1 METQQRPKLH
11 LRSLQAK
18 LWAMSLSGSIRWNS
32 WHCAVPTLDL
42 YEQLDVTTFNT
53 DRISGCKQLF
63 HETWPSKFFS
73 STCQWRLTNTR
84 PRSHVNVARSHGWYS
99 AQWRACQ
106 QRRGR
111 TRQVI
116 NKMLIDSYS
125 GPCAFSSSCGSTPT
139 CTWSLCP
146 RPLSKV
152 HRAACLFQRTLDIH
166 LRYSGLENRC
176 SWSSLDRQ
184 RTKLG
189 EGKSTA
195 Q

>member
-1 METQQRPKLH
+1 MGNVTVGEH
-11 LRSLQAK
+11 IRS
-18 LWAMSLSGSIRWNS
+18 NS

-42 YEQLDVTTFNT
+42 YEQLDVTTFNS
-53 DRISGCKQLF
+53 DRISACKQLF

-111 TRQVI
+111 RSQVI
-116 NKMLIDSYS
+116 NKKLIHSYS
-125 GPCAFSSSCGSTPT
+125 GPCAFSSSYSSATLT

-146 RPLSKV
+146 RALSKECIMPPV
-152 HRAACLFQRTLDIH
+152 YFQGHWISILGILALKTAAPGHCST
-166 LRYSGLENRC
+166 YSPRRMEMY
-176 SWSSLDRQ
+176 SSGQ
-184 RTKLG
+184 
-189 EGKSTA
+189 
-195 Q
+195 